1 MIDPLRVAAAFER
14 LYSRSPRLFRAPG
27 RVNLIGEHT
36 DYNEGFV
43 LPMAI
48 DRDTVVAAAPAEGRK
63 VRVRSLNRQEAA
75 EFDLDA
81 PWGGRRGAW
90 IDYVEGVGRVLE
102 RRGARLRGADLVLE
116 SDVPEGAG
124 LSSSASLEVATGLA
138 LLSVAGCRLPADEL
152 ALSGQAAEHEYVGTQ
167 CGIMDQLVAVRGRA
181 GHALLIDCR
190 SLEAR
195 PIPLDLGPAC
205 LVVLDSGVKHE
216 LAASEYNRRRG
227 ECAQAVELL
236 RATHPGLR
244 SLRDLVPGDLASATA
259 ALPDALARRCRHVV
273 TENARTVRAA
283 DVLAAGDLAAFGAL
297 MAASH
302 RSLRDD
308 YEVSCPELDALV
320 DAASAQPGVLGAR
333 MTGGGFGGC
342 TVNLVENPALDRA
355 LDAVRRT
362 FARRFQR
369 EPRAF
374 VCRAAAGA
382 EEIASDVSPR
392 G

>member
-1 MIDPLRVAAAFER
+1 
-14 LYSRSPRLFRAPG
+14 LFRAPG

-48 DRDTVVAAAPAEGRK
+48 DRDTVVAAAPAAGRK
-63 VRVRSLNRQEAA
+63 VRVRSLNRQETA

-81 PWGGRRGAW
+81 PSSGRRGAW
-90 IDYVEGVGRVLE
+90 IDYVEGVGRMLE
-102 RRGARLRGADLVLE
+102 RRGARLLGADLVLE

-124 LSSSASLEVATGLA
+124 LSSSASLEVSTGLA
-138 LLSVAGCRLPADEL
+138 MLSIAGCRLPPDEL

-167 CGIMDQLVAVRGRA
+167 CGIMDQLVAVRARA

-195 PIPLDLGPAC
+195 PIPLDLGPVRI
-205 LVVLDSGVKHE
+205 VVLDSGVKHE
-216 LAASEYNRRRG
+216 LAASEYNRRRA
-227 ECAQAVELL
+227 ECAQALEVL
-236 RATHPGLR
+236 RGTSPGLR
-244 SLRDLVPGDLASATA
+244 SLRDLGSADVAAATA
-259 ALPDALARRCRHVV
+259 ALPDTLARRCRHVV
-273 TENARTVRAA
+273 TENERTLRAA
-283 DVLAAGDLAAFGAL
+283 EALAAGDLAAFGAL

-308 YEVSCPELDALV
+308 YEVSCLELDALV
-320 DAASAQPGVLGAR
+320 DAAAAQPGVLGAR

-342 TVNLVENPALDRA
+342 TVNLVETSALDGALEAIRRA
-355 LDAVRRT
+355 
-362 FARRFQR
+362 FARRFRR

-374 VCRAAAGA
+374 VTRAAAGA
-382 EEIASDVSPR
+382 EEIAPSEGFP
-392 G
+392 GG